1 MENERSR
8 FWSILISF
16 GVGAAA
22 GAVTAYLMVP
32 ENRTKLREVAHN
44 TSLKA
49 GRVPKAVK
57 EASSAARKA
66 FTETYQVEPG
76 DAH

>member
-1 MENERSR
+1 MEKERSR

-22 GAVTAYLMVP
+22 GAATAYLLVP
-32 ENRTKLREVAHN
+32 ESRERLRQYAHD

-49 GRVPKAVK
+49 GRVPKALK
-57 EASSAARKA
+57 EASSAAKKA
-66 FTETYQVEPG
+66 FSETYQAEGG
-76 DAH
+76 DVH